1 MSTFLF
7 RVGRFSYRRRWVV
20 IVAWL
25 VMLITA
31 AAAGLTLAKP
41 FESTVTIPG
50 TEAQRTLDALAERFP
65 SSRQHATGTIV
76 VQAPKGKTV
85 TTAAVYQVVD
95 GVVGKARDVEGVTT
109 VTAPSTSGGSVS
121 ADGTIG
127 VITLGF
133 KAKSNAEV
141 STTTRTALEEIA
153 DHAREEGVTAEL
165 GGAAAPKA
173 SGEHPAGQTIG
184 ILATLLILVLVFRSL
199 RAAVIPFATAM
210 VSVGLGLLLLLT
222 ASHFVTLQGTSM
234 TLASML
240 GLAVGVDYAL
250 FIMSRHQ
257 KQVRSGVDPA
267 DSAGLAVG
275 KAGSAVVFAGATVVV
290 ALAALTVVNIPFLT
304 VMGLAAAATVLI
316 AVLVALTLVPAV
328 LGLLGHRIASSRLPF
343 LRSSSKRRTKPT
355 TLGMR
360 WARVATRLRVPVL
373 LLSLAGLGALA
384 VPAASLQLGL
394 TQSQGE
400 ALRAQRLIDEGFG
413 PGYSSTLVVLV
424 EGSPGTAVP
433 AAEQLTTKIRALA
446 DVGSVSAPQPDGAKD
461 AAVVTVTPDSGP
473 DDARTKQLLSGI
485 RQARGS
491 VERATNTKIG
501 VTGTTAVS
509 IDVSDKLSGA
519 LPVYCAI
526 VLGLAVML
534 LAIVF
539 RSIAVPLKAAV
550 GFLLSMAATLG
561 FVVGIFQWG
570 WLASLLGTETTG
582 PVISFVPILLV
593 GVLFGLAM
601 DYEIFLVSRMREEY
615 THGRPAAEAMQHGF
629 AKGSKVVTAAALIMV
644 SVFAGT
650 AVAGSGSTTGIGLG
664 LAAGVLFDAFV
675 VRMAMV
681 PAMMAFLGDGA
692 WWMPRFLRRILP
704 DVDVEGERLTHRFAA
719 AHSHG
724 TQQPAGQSATP
735 GEPVR

>member
-20 IVAWL
+20 IGAWL

-31 AAAGLTLAKP
+31 AGTGLALAKP

-50 TEAQRTLDALAERFP
+50 TEAQRTLDAVAERFP
-65 SSRQHATGTIV
+65 ASRQHATGTIV

-85 TTAAVYQVVD
+85 TTAPVHQVVD
-95 GVVGKARDVEGVTT
+95 DMAGKAQDVEGVAT

-127 VITLGF
+127 VISIRF
-133 KAKSNAEV
+133 KATSNAEV
-141 STTTRTALEEIA
+141 SKATRTALEEIA
-153 DHAREEGVTAEL
+153 DHAREEGVTTEL
-165 GGAAAPKA
+165 GGPAAPKA
-173 SGEHPAGQTIG
+173 PGEHPAGQTIG

-199 RAAVIPFATAM
+199 RAAVIPFVTAM
-210 VSVGLGLLLLLT
+210 VTVGLGLLLLLT
-222 ASHFVTLQGTSM
+222 ASHFVTLQSTSM

-240 GLAVGVDYAL
+240 GLAVGMDYAL

-257 KQVRSGVDPA
+257 EQVRSGMDPA

-275 KAGSAVVFAGATVVV
+275 TAGSAVVFAGATVVV
-290 ALAALTVVNIPFLT
+290 ALAALAVVDIPFLT

-328 LGLLGHRIASSRLPF
+328 LGLLGHRIASSRPF
-343 LRSSSKRRTKPT
+343 LRPSSKRRAGPT

-394 TQSQGE
+394 TQLQGE

-413 PGYSSTLVVLV
+413 PGHSSTLVVLV
-424 EGSPGTAVP
+424 EGSAGTAVP
-433 AAEQLTTKIRALA
+433 AAEQLTTKIRALG

-461 AAVVTVTPDSGP
+461 AAVVTVTPGSGP
-473 DDARTKQLLSGI
+473 DDSRTKKLLSDI
-485 RQARGS
+485 RQASGS
-491 VERATNTKIG
+491 VAQATNTKIG
-501 VTGTTAVS
+501 VTGTTAVN

-526 VLGLAVML
+526 VLGLAVLL

-539 RSIAVPLKAAV
+539 RSIAIPLKAAV

-644 SVFAGT
+644 SVFSGA

-675 VRMAMV
+675 IRMTMV
-681 PAMMAFLGDGA
+681 PAVMALLGDGA

-704 DVDVEGERLTHRFAA
+704 DVDVEGERLTRGFAA

-724 TQQPAGQSATP
+724 TQQPGGQSATL
-735 GEPVR
+735 GESVR